1 MTEEKQEEMQLVGVA
16 LEEAIRAINPDSKL
30 LQAMREAAALTPKER
45 VQRAVDQYNAQ
56 RGHLDETTGGY
67 DCKKCLNRGDR
78 AVLEERDGAYYD
90 VYPPCE
96 CMKIRRSI
104 WRIMESGLAKTMKE
118 QTLKTFD
125 AKADWQKH
133 MLDSAQRYISD
144 GAKVGAWFFVGGQ
157 VGCVDA
163 DTEYFN
169 GTAWKRIAE
178 YDGGMVLTYDAE
190 NRNAQLQQP
199 TRYIVQPA
207 GKMYEIKTVRGSI
220 SQVLSSDHSFAYI
233 TTKGHMQKKRFDEVM
248 KMHNETTQG
257 FYGRI
262 ATTFNYSGD
271 GIELTDNEIRLM
283 CAVIADG
290 SFRPTLKMCIVN
302 VKKERKKERMRLLLQ
317 GTKYKEYHKSNGFS
331 DFRFYAPRRE
341 KVFTEYWYGCSNRQM
356 QVIVDEVFNWDG
368 SKNGARR
375 QYYTVEKQNA
385 DFIQFAL
392 AACGIRS
399 TISVDCHRQKPC
411 FKVIACSNKP
421 EVMMASTGGKN
432 KAEITEYIPKDGKQ
446 YCFTVE
452 TGYLV
457 LRRNGRIFITG
468 NCGKTHLC
476 TGIARELLYS
486 GMELRYMVWGEES
499 KKLKALAGDVEYAEE
514 LRKWQQCDV
523 LYIDDLFKPVKD
535 DSGRLKPPTD
545 ADVRLSFDLLNYR
558 YINRM
563 ATIISSERFSSEIV
577 EIDEAVGSRIYE
589 RAKDYCEDLKRDA
602 ARNHRLLDNTLI

>member
-1 MTEEKQEEMQLVGVA
+1 MTEEKQEEMQSVGAA

-133 MLDSAQRYISD
+133 MLDSAQRYIKE
-144 GAKVGAWFFVGGQ
+144 GAKSGAWFFIGGQ
-157 VGCVDA
+157 VG
-163 DTEYFN
+163 
-169 GTAWKRIAE
+169 
-178 YDGGMVLTYDAE
+178 
-190 NRNAQLQQP
+190 
-199 TRYIVQPA
+199 
-207 GKMYEIKTVRGSI
+207 S
-220 SQVLSSDHSFAYI
+220 
-233 TTKGHMQKKRFDEVM
+233 
-248 KMHNETTQG
+248 
-257 FYGRI
+257 
-262 ATTFNYSGD
+262 
-271 GIELTDNEIRLM
+271 
-283 CAVIADG
+283 
-290 SFRPTLKMCIVN
+290 
-302 VKKERKKERMRLLLQ
+302 
-317 GTKYKEYHKSNGFS
+317 
-331 DFRFYAPRRE
+331 
-341 KVFTEYWYGCSNRQM
+341 
-356 QVIVDEVFNWDG
+356 
-368 SKNGARR
+368 
-375 QYYTVEKQNA
+375 
-385 DFIQFAL
+385 
-392 AACGIRS
+392 
-399 TISVDCHRQKPC
+399 
-411 FKVIACSNKP
+411 
-421 EVMMASTGGKN
+421 
-432 KAEITEYIPKDGKQ
+432 
-446 YCFTVE
+446 
-452 TGYLV
+452 
-457 LRRNGRIFITG
+457 
-468 NCGKTHLC
+468 GKTHLC